1 MTTTSKAAPATREQ
15 VSGEADQGVGSAWN
29 EPPAVAKFGAG
40 IATAGQLASL
50 DRRASKRASIE
61 PKDEGHEAPLL
72 VDKKAR
78 RRTRRQVERASASAA
93 RSSIPSAIGSAW
105 NDPAPADIAAPAGGD
120 GATPRMSHFT
130 DPAAAVATAATK
142 EECSGSDSSE
152 DSQVG
157 DMAIAAT
164 LRNSAEAFGQSATRL
179 KTKAESIAARAIS
192 RDKTSRKMLK
202 AAYKYEHRAAAAK
215 KE

>member
-120 GATPRMSHFT
+120 GVT

-179 KTKAESIAARAIS
+179 KTKAEGIAAKAMA
-192 RDKTSRKMLK
+192 RDKTARKMLK
-202 AAYKYEHRAAAAK
+202 AATKYEHRAAASK
-215 KE
+215 K